1 MTKDQSQDTPGVIA
15 PPPLIYGGTFL
26 IGYLLNL
33 AYPTR
38 VLPTQLTYI
47 VGWPLITLAG
57 FLVIL
62 GVWALRHA
70 ETPVDPYKSTTTL
83 VLNGPF
89 RFSRNPMYLSLTL
102 LYTGLGVLLNLLWTI
117 LLLPVALA
125 MMHYGVIVREERYL
139 ESKFGEEYRR
149 YRAKVR
155 RWI

>member
-1 MTKDQSQDTPGVIA
+1 MEDKPEETAGIIA

-26 IGYLLNL
+26 IGYLLHL

-38 VLPTQLTYI
+38 VLPTQLTRI
-47 VGWPLITLAG
+47 VGWPLIALAG
-57 FLVIL
+57 FLVL
-62 GVWALRHA
+62 WGVWALRHA
-70 ETPVDPYKSTTTL
+70 GTPVDPYKSTTAL

-117 LLLPVALA
+117 LLLPAALA

-139 ESKFGEEYRR
+139 ERKFGEEYRG
-149 YRAKVR
+149 YRARVR